1 MMKYLDTVRELLA
14 LYVAILL
21 VAAGA
26 YALFEGKPYLDSI
39 WWACVTATTV
49 GYGDMYPA
57 TAGGRVVAVVLMH
70 VTLLL
75 ILPLLIGTICSRCIK
90 DANEFSHAEQEEIKA
105 SLARLEAR
113 LDAQREAKT

>member
-14 LYVAILL
+14 VYVVILL

-26 YALFEGKPYLDSI
+26 YALFEAKPYLDSL

-49 GYGDMYPA
+49 GYGDVYPA
-57 TAGGRVVAVVLMH
+57 TPGGRAVAVVLMH

-90 DANEFSHAEQEEIKA
+90 DANEFSHVEQEEIKA
-105 SLARLEAR
+105 TLARLEAR
-113 LDAQREAKT
+113 LAELSKRD